1 MKKALKIFG
10 VIAVLALIVVGGV
23 IKSKQGSAIEVDTTK
38 VIKGSLKSYTEEI
51 GEVKIRNSEDVFTKI
66 SGKVLE
72 VKVEV
77 GGFVNKG
84 DILAKI
90 DSQDQEQDIQILQ
103 AQKAAL
109 LAQYKESTKAA
120 EPLEIKKLQAT
131 IGNMELKYQET
142 QNNLIKGQELYNNG
156 AITEQELA
164 SIKISAES
172 EKNDIAKLKMDLEL
186 LKKPASSNIIN
197 NYQAQLNQLS
207 LQIEALENNKGEYT
221 IYAPIDG
228 TILEKNISKGA
239 FTIYGNKLFS
249 VGNTADLYI
258 EAEVLAEDIVD
269 IYAGMKAEV
278 TNQSINDIVV
288 KGEVLK
294 IYPQAYSKMSEL
306 GVEQKRIKVEIT
318 IKDDKKILKPGFDMD
333 VKFIKQ
339 EKNQTLIIPENA
351 VFKMN
356 NIDYVF
362 VVEDKKAKL
371 RQVETGIE
379 SDRNIE
385 ILKGLKENEMVI
397 NSPDKDINEGVTI
410 IEKNSSK
417 IKELEK

>member
-77 GGFVNKG
+77 GGFVKKG

-269 IYAGMKAEV
+269 IYPGMKAEV
-278 TNQSINDIVV
+278 TNQSMNDIVV

>member
-1 MKKALKIFG
+1 VL
-10 VIAVLALIVVGGV
+10 IAVLALIVVGGV

-77 GGFVNKG
+77 GGFVKKG

-269 IYAGMKAEV
+269 IYPGMKAEV
-278 TNQSINDIVV
+278 TNQSMNDIVV